1 MDESRGAPSP
11 LAISV
16 LGKLA
21 TPFLPSDDKEGAS
34 VGTLKIFLT
43 TSVKIPWKL
52 PRGGGA
58 ASHRQHALHLFISV
72 LTNCS
77 VFTAYLWAHL
87 HGLPS
92 ISEQIMRLSIKPH
105 WGLPELT
112 AMNTEQRI
120 RGLGGYCA
128 RSLAFYLPPC
138 SFSGLSRKLPPSSFS
153 FSLVSFTSV
162 SLWMGTIFP
171 VVSSALCYF
180 SHRNYLPALSHEMLE
195 VSFHCAKPLRK
206 ALKHCP

>member
-16 LGKLA
+16 IGKLA

-52 PRGGGA
+52 PGRGGGGA

-128 RSLAFYLPPC
+128 RSLAFYLPPAHFQVFQGNC
-138 SFSGLSRKLPPSSFS
+138 LPPLSLSR
-153 FSLVSFTSV
+153 
-162 SLWMGTIFP
+162 
-171 VVSSALCYF
+171 
-180 SHRNYLPALSHEMLE
+180 
-195 VSFHCAKPLRK
+195 
-206 ALKHCP
+206 